1 MKCSDYSTLGVYRN
15 IMMPAKKSDFR
26 RKKKVTEKF
35 DPLNLD
41 AVELGC
47 NADEK
52 EYCNKYAKECS
63 LNSNNEAICKVG
75 ETNTYQTNLK
85 NMRIQK

>member
-1 MKCSDYSTLGVYRN
+1 MKCSEYATLGVYRN

-41 AVELGC
+41 NVQLGC
-47 NADEK
+47 SIVEK
-52 EYCNKYAKECS
+52 EYCNKYSKECI
-63 LNSNNEAICKVG
+63 LNS
-75 ETNTYQTNLK
+75 K
-85 NMRIQK
+85 NGVNVVKQFVQFLDKYK